1 MTAGPAPART
11 GRILFAAT
19 VVSALSVTGVLGA
32 LRANVAGTLT
42 SPPSL
47 PPAILRGVAI
57 ALLAGA
63 TVVLRLVRAT
73 LPPGG
78 RDLDAW
84 WKGNVGKAVA
94 IWALMD
100 GAAIMGAVAFL
111 LSGDVLVLVLAVGWA
126 VAMFMRHA
134 PGRLTDG

>member
-1 MTAGPAPART
+1 
-11 GRILFAAT
+11 
-19 VVSALSVTGVLGA
+19 
-32 LRANVAGTLT
+32 
-42 SPPSL
+42 
-47 PPAILRGVAI
+47 VAI

-73 LPPGG
+73 LPPRGS
-78 RDLDAW
+78 DLDAW
-84 WKGNVGKAVA
+84 WAVNVGKAVA
-94 IWALMD
+94 LWALMD
-100 GAAIMGAVAFL
+100 EAAIMGAVAFL